1 MGAFSTKA
9 VSRLKKEAEFIGSMR
24 GQVYLG
30 VLSAE
35 EVDDILKHTRI
46 RRNLQ
51 QAYLEAAAG
60 MGRGGAL
67 SVAVDSARRRA
78 AAAICTGRRE
88 GESFGSYTGVL
99 AAAECV
105 VREMLAG
112 MPAAGMPGANR
123 VGAAAAIVPAPAVN
137 PVLTINGRPQ
147 HLPEGPQ
154 TLERRGRL
162 FVECVRRLAG
172 DPLAAPAAHGKL
184 IGYGSGL
191 ERLVEKIAPLFER
204 EQSLV
209 RWVALRGALAWLY
222 REVLRQEGATSSP
235 QEFADA
241 MGLAWVRGTAGDYML
256 VAARS
261 QEQLSGE
268 RRNVA
273 VATANV
279 AANYLTYYQR
289 IMKMTVRE
297 LNADAMCAELD
308 DEIALECIAWCALA
322 CLRLRIDREWFA
334 NLPEPDALTEMGWYT
349 DPISTEYQRYWD
361 GSDWTAECRTRDGD
375 RVVQSTIPLR

>member
-1 MGAFSTKA
+1 VGAFSTTA

-30 VLSAE
+30 VLSAD

-46 RRNLQ
+46 GPILR
-51 QAYLEAAAG
+51 QAYQEAAAG
-60 MGRGGAL
+60 IGGGSAL

-78 AAAICTGRRE
+78 ATAICTGRRE
-88 GESFGSYTGVL
+88 GESYGNYTGVL
-99 AAAECV
+99 AAAERL

-112 MPAAGMPGANR
+112 VPPAGRARTPAAGVAS
-123 VGAAAAIVPAPAVN
+123 PAVN
-137 PVLTINGRPQ
+137 QVLTINGRPQ

-162 FVECVRRLAG
+162 FVECVRRLAD
-172 DPLAAPAAHGKL
+172 DPLTAPAAYGKL

-191 ERLVEKIAPLFER
+191 ERLVDSIAPLFER

-222 REVLRQEGATSSP
+222 REVLRPQGATRSP
-235 QEFADA
+235 QEFAEA
-241 MGLAWVRGTAGDYML
+241 MGLAWVRGEAGDYVL
-256 VAARS
+256 APQPR
-261 QEQLSGE
+261 EQLSGE

-279 AANYLTYYQR
+279 ALNYLTYYQR
-289 IMKMTVRE
+289 IMKMSVRE
-297 LNADAMCAELD
+297 LNADAMCAELED
-308 DEIALECIAWCALA
+308 DIALECIAWCAVA
-322 CLRLRIDREWFA
+322 CLRLGIDRERFA
-334 NLPEPDALTEMGWYT
+334 NLPEPDALTHMGWYT

-361 GSDWTAECRTRDGD
+361 GSDWTAECRTRNGD
-375 RVVQSTIPLR
+375 RIVQSTIPLR